1 MMQFIVLQL
10 CYSNGYPSILTNIA
24 LVIYTNKFRSNMKT
38 RNMSTWTLMSYRK
51 HVCQTAVTDISHNKL
66 KNEKDHTVVTIS

>member
-24 LVIYTNKFRSNMKT
+24 LVIYTNKLRSNMKT

-51 HVCQTAVTDISHNKL
+51 HVCQTAVADISRNKL
-66 KNEKDHTVVTIS
+66 KNKKDHTVVTIS